1 MSANPIEPEPLN
13 QLLSLAAKNTG
24 KRIVVLPG
32 DGIGPEVT
40 SAAVTLLQDCASE
53 SGYKFEFIEMPFGGI
68 AIDKCGAPLP
78 AETLSACRAA
88 DAVLL
93 GAVGGPKWDSLPLT
107 NRPECGLLALRQELG
122 LFANVRPIKVRP
134 ALLNISPLRAERA
147 KNVNLEI
154 VRELAGGI
162 YFGEHKSEGRAESQ
176 RAWDVE
182 SYTTTEIDRIVRF
195 AFERAARRGNHLT
208 SVDKANVLASS
219 VLWRTRAKEIAANY
233 PRVKTDH
240 IYVDN
245 ASLQLVIAP
254 EQFDVI
260 VTSNMFGDILS
271 DGAAGVEGSLGLIP
285 SMSWGLGPSLYEP
298 IHGSAPSIAGKNI
311 ACPIGAIASA
321 TMMLRES
328 FDMHAEAQAIDAAIN
343 HVLESGIRTA
353 DIAERGTQSVSTSE
367 FVSRTR
373 AAMREHFSQVE
384 RYGWAV

>member
-1 MSANPIEPEPLN
+1 MPAKPVEPLN
-13 QLLSLAAKNTG
+13 QLLSTAAKNLA
-24 KRIVVLPG
+24 KHVVVLSG

-40 SAAVTLLQDCASE
+40 SAAVTLLQDCATE
-53 SGYKFEFIEMPFGGI
+53 SGHRFEFIEMPFGGI
-68 AIDKCGAPLP
+68 AIDKCGKPFP
-78 AETLSACRAA
+78 AETLTACRAA

-93 GAVGGPKWDSLPLT
+93 GAVGGPKWDSLPLG
-107 NRPECGLLALRQELG
+107 NRPESGLLALRQELG

-147 KNVNLEI
+147 RNVDLEI

-162 YFGEHKSEGRAESQ
+162 YFGEHKSEGVSGSE
-176 RAWDVE
+176 RAWDIE
-182 SYTTTEIDRIVRF
+182 SYTATEIDRIVRF
-195 AFERAARRGNHLT
+195 AFERAARRGNYLT
-208 SVDKANVLASS
+208 SVDKANVLATS
-219 VLWRTRAKEIAANY
+219 VLWRTRAKEIALNY

-240 IYVDN
+240 MYVDN
-245 ASLQLVIAP
+245 ASLQLVINP

-298 IHGSAPSIAGKNI
+298 IHGSAPSIAGKDI
-311 ACPIGAIASA
+311 ACPIGAIVSA

-328 FDMHAEAQAIDAAIN
+328 FDMHAEAQAIETAIE
-343 HVLESGIRTA
+343 HVLESGMRTA
-353 DIAERGTQSVSTSE
+353 DIAERGTKSVSCSE
-367 FVSRTR
+367 FVSCTR
-373 AAMREHFSQVE
+373 EAMREHFSQVE

>member
-1 MSANPIEPEPLN
+1 MSAKPVEPLN
-13 QLLSLAAKNTG
+13 QLLSTAAKNVG
-24 KRIVVLPG
+24 KRIVVLSG

-40 SAAVTLLQDCASE
+40 SAAVTLLQDCAAE
-53 SGYKFEFIEMPFGGI
+53 SGHKFEFIEMAFGGN
-68 AIDKCGAPLP
+68 AIDKCGKPFP
-78 AETLSACRAA
+78 AETLAACRAA

-93 GAVGGPKWDSLPLT
+93 GAVGGPKWDSLPLG
-107 NRPECGLLALRQELG
+107 NRPESGLLALRQELG

-134 ALLNISPLRAERA
+134 ALLNISPLRPERA
-147 KNVNLEI
+147 RNVDLEI

-162 YFGEHKSEGRAESQ
+162 YFGEHKSEGTTGSE

-182 SYTTTEIDRIVRF
+182 SYTVPEIDRIVRF
-195 AFERAARRGNHLT
+195 AFERAARRGSHLT

-240 IYVDN
+240 MYVDN
-245 ASLQLVIAP
+245 ASLQLVINP

-328 FDMHAEAQAIDAAIN
+328 FDMHAEAQAIETAID

-353 DIAERGTQSVSTSE
+353 DIVERGTKSVSCSE

-373 AAMREHFSQVE
+373 DAMREHFSQVE

>member
-1 MSANPIEPEPLN
+1 MRAKSIEPLN
-13 QLLSLAAKNTG
+13 ELLSNAARNVG
-24 KRIVVLPG
+24 KRIVVLSG

-40 SAAVTLLQDCASE
+40 SAAVTLLQDCAAE
-53 SGYKFEFIEMPFGGI
+53 SGHKFEFIEVPFGGN
-68 AIDKCGAPLP
+68 AIDKCGKPFP

-93 GAVGGPKWDSLPLT
+93 GAVGGPKWDSLPLG
-107 NRPECGLLALRQELG
+107 NRPESGLLALRQELG

-134 ALLNISPLRAERA
+134 ALLNISPLRGERA
-147 KNVNLEI
+147 RNVDLEI

-162 YFGEHKSEGRAESQ
+162 YFGEHNSESIPGSE

-182 SYTTTEIDRIVRF
+182 SYSSPEIDRIVRF

-208 SVDKANVLASS
+208 SIDKANVLASS
-219 VLWRTRAKEIAANY
+219 VLWRSRAKEIAANY
-233 PRVKTDH
+233 PQVKTDH
-240 IYVDN
+240 MYVDN
-245 ASLQLVIAP
+245 AALQLVIAP

-328 FDMHAEAQAIDAAIN
+328 FDMHAEAKAIESAID

-353 DIAERGTQSVSTSE
+353 DIAEKGTTAVSCSE
-367 FVSRTR
+367 FVSRMR
-373 AAMREHFSQVE
+373 DAMREHFSQVE

>member
-1 MSANPIEPEPLN
+1 MPAKSVEPLN
-13 QLLSLAAKNTG
+13 QLLSNAAKNSA

-40 SAAVTLLQDCASE
+40 SAAVTLLQDCAAE
-53 SGYKFEFIEMPFGGI
+53 SGHKFEFIEMRFGGT
-68 AIDKCGAPLP
+68 AIEQCGKPFP

-93 GAVGGPKWDSLPLT
+93 GAVGGPKWDALPLGK
-107 NRPECGLLALRQELG
+107 RPESGLLELRQELG
-122 LFANVRPIKVRP
+122 LFANVRPIHVRP
-134 ALLNISPLRAERA
+134 SLLNISPLRVEHAR
-147 KNVNLEI
+147 NVDLEI

-162 YFGEHKSEGRAESQ
+162 YFSEHKSEGEPGSE

-182 SYTTTEIDRIVRF
+182 SYTSQEIDRIVRF

-208 SVDKANVLASS
+208 SIDKANVLASS
-219 VLWRTRAKEIAANY
+219 VLWRSRAKEIAANY

-240 IYVDN
+240 MYVDN
-245 ASLQLVIAP
+245 AALQLVIAP
-254 EQFDVI
+254 QQFDVI

-298 IHGSAPSIAGKNI
+298 IHGSAPSIAGRNI
-311 ACPIGAIASA
+311 ACPIGAISSA

-328 FDMHAEAQAIDAAIN
+328 FDMHAEAQAIESAID

-353 DIAERGTQSVSTSE
+353 DIAERGTTSVSCSE

-373 AAMREHFSQVE
+373 DAMREHFSQVE

>member
-1 MSANPIEPEPLN
+1 MPAKSDEPLN
-13 QLLSLAAKNTG
+13 ELLSTASKHTG
-24 KRIVVLPG
+24 KRIVVLAG

-40 SAAVTLLQDCASE
+40 SAAITLLKDCAAE
-53 SGYKFEFIEMPFGGI
+53 SGHKFDFIEMPFGGI
-68 AIDKCGAPLP
+68 AIDKCGKPFP
-78 AETLSACRAA
+78 AETLAACRAA

-93 GAVGGPKWDSLPLT
+93 GAVGGPKWDSLALN
-107 NRPECGLLALRQELG
+107 NRPESGLLALRQELG

-134 ALLNISPLRAERA
+134 ALLNISPLRPERA
-147 KNVNLEI
+147 RNVDLEI

-162 YFGEHKSEGRAESQ
+162 YFGAHKSEGVAGSERAT
-176 RAWDVE
+176 DVE
-182 SYTTTEIDRIVRF
+182 SYTTSEIDRIVRF

-208 SVDKANVLASS
+208 SVDKANILASS
-219 VLWRTRAKEIAANY
+219 VLWRSRAKELAANY
-233 PRVKTDH
+233 PHVKTDH
-240 IYVDN
+240 LYVDN

-254 EQFDVI
+254 QQFDVI

-298 IHGSAPSIAGKNI
+298 IHGSAPTIAGENI

-343 HVLESGIRTA
+343 QVLESGIRTA
-353 DIAERGTQSVSTSE
+353 DIAEKGTTAVSCSE

-373 AAMREHFSQVE
+373 DAMREHLSHAE

>member
-1 MSANPIEPEPLN
+1 MAAKSGEPLN
-13 QLLSLAAKNTG
+13 QLISTAAQNAS
-24 KRIVVLPG
+24 KRIVVLSG

-40 SAAVTLLQDCASE
+40 SAAVTLLRDCSTE
-53 SGYKFEFIEMPFGGI
+53 SGYKFEFIEMPFGGT
-68 AIDKCGAPLP
+68 AIDLCGKPFP

-88 DAVLL
+88 DAILL
-93 GAVGGPKWDSLPLT
+93 GAVGGPKWDSLPLG
-107 NRPECGLLALRQELG
+107 NRPESGLLALRQELG

-147 KNVNLEI
+147 RNVDLEI

-162 YFGEHKSEGRAESQ
+162 YFGEHKSEGATGSE

-182 SYTTTEIDRIVRF
+182 SYTIQEIDRIVRF
-195 AFERAARRGNHLT
+195 AFERAARRGNHVT
-208 SVDKANVLASS
+208 SIDKANVLASS
-219 VLWRTRAKEIAANY
+219 VLWRSRAKEISANY

-240 IYVDN
+240 MYVDN
-245 ASLQLVIAP
+245 AALQLVIAP
-254 EQFDVI
+254 QQFDVI

-328 FDMHAEAQAIDAAIN
+328 FDMRAEAQAIDSAIDS
-343 HVLESGIRTA
+343 VLESGIRTA
-353 DIAERGTQSVSTSE
+353 DIAERGTTAVSCSE
-367 FVSRTR
+367 FVSRIR
-373 AAMREHFSQVE
+373 EAMREHFSQVE

>member
-1 MSANPIEPEPLN
+1 MPGKSHDSFDV
-13 QLLSLAAKNTG
+13 LLSAAAKNQA
-24 KRIVVLPG
+24 KRIVVLAG

-40 SAAVTLLQDCASE
+40 SAAVTLLIDCAAE
-53 SGYKFEFIEMPFGGI
+53 SGNRFEFIEMPFGGI
-68 AIDKCGAPLP
+68 AIDKCGKAFP
-78 AETLSACRAA
+78 AETLAACRAA

-93 GAVGGPKWDSLPLT
+93 GAVGGPKWDSLPLN
-107 NRPECGLLALRQELG
+107 NRPESGLLALRQELG
-122 LFANVRPIKVRP
+122 LFANVRPIKVRSS
-134 ALLNISPLRAERA
+134 LLNISPLRAERA
-147 KNVNLEI
+147 RSVDLEI

-162 YFGEHKSEGRAESQ
+162 YFGEHRSEGTTGSE

-182 SYTTTEIDRIVRF
+182 SYSSLEIDRIVRF
-195 AFERAARRGNHLT
+195 AFERAARRRNHIT
-208 SVDKANVLASS
+208 SVDKANILASS
-219 VLWRTRAKEIAANY
+219 VLWRSKAKEIAANY
-233 PRVKTDH
+233 PQVKMDH
-240 IYVDN
+240 MYVDN
-245 ASLQLVIAP
+245 TSLQLVIAP

-298 IHGSAPSIAGKNI
+298 IHGSAPSIAGKNV

-328 FDMHAEAQAIDAAIN
+328 FDMHVEAQVIDAAIT

-353 DIAERGTQSVSTSE
+353 DIAEKGTTAVSCSE

-373 AAMREHFSQVE
+373 DAMREQFSQLE

>member
-1 MSANPIEPEPLN
+1 MPAKPPEPLN
-13 QLLSLAAKNTG
+13 ELLSNAAKNVA

-40 SAAVTLLQDCASE
+40 SAAVTLLKDCAAE
-53 SGYKFEFIEMPFGGI
+53 TGHKVEFIEMPFGGI
-68 AIDKCGAPLP
+68 AIDKCGKPFP
-78 AETLSACRAA
+78 TETLAACRAA

-93 GAVGGPKWDSLPLT
+93 GAVGGPKWDSLPLS
-107 NRPECGLLALRQELG
+107 NRPESGLLALRRELG

-147 KNVNLEI
+147 RNVDLEI

-162 YFGEHKSEGRAESQ
+162 YFGEHKSEGTAGSERAS
-176 RAWDVE
+176 DLE
-182 SYTTTEIDRIVRF
+182 SYTSAEIDRIVRF

-208 SVDKANVLASS
+208 SVDKANILASS
-219 VLWRTRAKEIAANY
+219 VLWRSRAKEIAANY
-233 PRVKTDH
+233 PSVKTDH
-240 IYVDN
+240 MYVDN

-298 IHGSAPSIAGKNI
+298 IHGSAPSIAGKNV

-328 FDMHAEAQAIDAAIN
+328 FDMNAEAQAIDAAIN
-343 HVLESGIRTA
+343 DVLESGIRTA
-353 DIAERGTQSVSTSE
+353 DIAEKGTTAVSCSE

-373 AAMREHFSQVE
+373 DAMHEHFSHIE

>member
-1 MSANPIEPEPLN
+1 MPAKSVEPLS
-13 QLLSLAAKNTG
+13 QLLSNAAKNSA
-24 KRIVVLPG
+24 KHIVVLPG

-40 SAAVTLLQDCASE
+40 SAAVTLLQDCAAE
-53 SGYKFEFIEMPFGGI
+53 SGHKFEFIEMPFGGN
-68 AIDKCGAPLP
+68 AIDHCGKPFP

-93 GAVGGPKWDSLPLT
+93 GAVGGPKWDALPLGK
-107 NRPECGLLALRQELG
+107 RPESGLLELRQELG
-122 LFANVRPIKVRP
+122 LFANVRPIHVRP
-134 ALLNISPLRAERA
+134 SLLNISPLRAERVR
-147 KNVNLEI
+147 NVDLEI

-162 YFGEHKSEGRAESQ
+162 YFGEHKAEGKPGSERASDIELYTSQ
-176 RAWDVE
+176 
-182 SYTTTEIDRIVRF
+182 EIDRIVRF

-219 VLWRTRAKEIAANY
+219 VLWRGRAKEITANY

-240 IYVDN
+240 MYVDN
-245 ASLQLVIAP
+245 AALQLVIAP

-311 ACPIGAIASA
+311 ACPIGAISSA

-328 FDMHAEAQAIDAAIN
+328 FDMHAEAQAIESAID

-353 DIAERGTQSVSTSE
+353 DIADRGTTSVSCSE

-373 AAMREHFSQVE
+373 DAMREHFSQVE

>member
-1 MSANPIEPEPLN
+1 MPAKRPVEPLN
-13 QLLSLAAKNTG
+13 HLLSTAAKNTG
-24 KRIVVLPG
+24 KRIVVLSG

-40 SAAVTLLQDCASE
+40 SAAVTLLKDCAAE
-53 SGYKFEFIEMPFGGI
+53 SGHKFEFIEMPFGGI
-68 AIDKCGAPLP
+68 AIDKCGNPFP
-78 AETLSACRAA
+78 AETLAACRAA

-93 GAVGGPKWDSLPLT
+93 GAVGGPKWDSLPLG
-107 NRPECGLLALRQELG
+107 NRPESGLLALRQELG

-147 KNVNLEI
+147 RNVDLEI

-162 YFGEHKSEGRAESQ
+162 YFGEHKSEGASGSE

-182 SYTTTEIDRIVRF
+182 SYSSQEIDRIMRF
-195 AFERAARRGNHLT
+195 GFERAARRGNHVT
-208 SVDKANVLASS
+208 SVDKANILASS
-219 VLWRTRAKEIAANY
+219 VLWRSKAKEIAANY

-240 IYVDN
+240 MYVDN

-298 IHGSAPSIAGKNI
+298 IHGSAPSIAGKNV
-311 ACPIGAIASA
+311 ACPIGAITSA
-321 TMMLRES
+321 AMMLRES
-328 FDMHAEAQAIDAAIN
+328 FDMYAEAQAIDAAIN
-343 HVLESGIRTA
+343 NVLESGIRTA
-353 DIAERGTQSVSTSE
+353 DIAERGTTTVSCSE

-373 AAMREHFSQVE
+373 DAMREQLSQME